1 MGEESV
7 ECSES
12 KLINKNGG
20 YSPVKQLDNGDMMRS
35 DSHKMIE
42 KIDEATG
49 NANTSVPQ
57 FEANS
62 NGKIEDKLLVATS
75 NGTVMATRKNH
86 HEAINSSGHNEG
98 GSSDESDDGY
108 EMVPPDGGWGW
119 LVLAGSM
126 LVNILV
132 PGTIKSFG
140 VLFVEFLEAFQAAPS
155 AAAWIPALCYF
166 LYSSLGPLSSIL
178 SVKYSYRTV
187 TIIGGTFAAVGMIIT
202 YWATSINYL
211 YVSYGVLVGTGAGLS
226 FPPTVYIVTS
236 YFVKLRGLANGLCIS
251 GSALGSIILPPVLR
265 YLLVNFGYRGACLIM
280 GAITLNVWVAAIFYQ
295 PVENHM
301 KRVKKV
307 KKRDDLTS
315 GDTILEES
323 ESNEDAEASQNLTK
337 LAIKPKFMI
346 TGDDTPVATPTM
358 EHKSPDI
365 FRFNP
370 RNGLIDSFARSV
382 SAAAVPASYHRDEGL
397 SRHRKISTPIK
408 EEHRNLTFTSQ
419 LNDSQGSHIRLT
431 RLNSMRSGQRPPR
444 RSPSTSSFQY
454 ISTPYHGSTLSTHQ
468 PREFAS
474 HLSLRSIA
482 DSFKP
487 TSKQP
492 GEKSEDTSDRKKF
505 FDLSLLR
512 NPTYLV
518 ILISNSTNAIGYTNF
533 IILLPAYAISLGF
546 DKSLAAYLLSIVS
559 TLDLVGRI
567 GGSALSDTNLIPKT
581 WYFVGGLSIS
591 GLALA
596 LLPSVTSYSMVSAF
610 CALFGLAS
618 GTYVGVTAVIMADML
633 GTERLT
639 SSYGISLFVNGILQL
654 IGPPICGVIFEN
666 IGFYQPLFTALGF
679 ILLGGSALWGFMPI
693 IRRNQRQKES
703 KAARNAQLET
713 EKSLIA

>member
-7 ECSES
+7 ECNEG
-12 KLINKNGG
+12 KLITKNGG
-20 YSPVKQLDNGDMMRS
+20 YSPVKQLENGDLVRN
-35 DSHKMIE
+35 DSQKKIVQFDKATNGNNHNNVNTRASYPE
-42 KIDEATG
+42 K
-49 NANTSVPQ
+49 
-57 FEANS
+57 
-62 NGKIEDKLLVATS
+62 
-75 NGTVMATRKNH
+75 
-86 HEAINSSGHNEG
+86 
-98 GSSDESDDGY
+98 SDEKSMHNGVASAGGDHSEIRTDEDPDDY

-140 VLFVEFLEAFQAAPS
+140 VLFVEFLEAFQASPS
-155 AAAWIPALCYF
+155 TAAWIPALCYF

-202 YWATSINYL
+202 YWATSVSFL
-211 YVSYGVLVGTGAGLS
+211 YISYGVLVGTGAGLS

-280 GAITLNVWVAAIFYQ
+280 GGITLNVWVAAIFYQ

-301 KRVKKV
+301 KRVKKTKDIEEELV
-307 KKRDDLTS
+307 
-315 GDTILEES
+315 GNDTIMEES
-323 ESNEDAEASQNLTK
+323 ETNDDLEEGLNIKKSAM
-337 LAIKPKFMI
+337 KPKFMI
-346 TGDDTPVATPTM
+346 TGDDTPVATPTL

-370 RNGLIDSFARSV
+370 KHGLIDSFARSV
-382 SAAAVPASYHRDEGL
+382 SAAAVPASYHKEDHGH
-397 SRHRKISTPIK
+397 RHRKISTPIK
-408 EEHRNLTFTSQ
+408 EEHRNLTFTTP
-419 LNDSQGSHIRLT
+419 LNESQGSHFRLN
-431 RLNSMRSGQRPPR
+431 RLNSMRSGHRPPR

-454 ISTPYHGSTLSTHQ
+454 ISTPYHGSTLSALQ
-468 PREFAS
+468 PKEFAS

-487 TSKQP
+487 ASKHT
-492 GEKSEDTSDRKKF
+492 GDKSDKSTDGQKY

-512 NPTYLV
+512 DPSYLV

-596 LLPSVTSYSMVSAF
+596 VLPLASSYTMVSVF

-618 GTYVGVTAVIMADML
+618 GTYVGITAVIMADML

-654 IGPPICGVIFEN
+654 VGPPICGLIFEH
-666 IGFYQPLFTALGF
+666 IGDYRPLFTALGF
-679 ILLGGSALWGFMPI
+679 ILLVGSSLWGFMPFI
-693 IRRNQRQKES
+693 HRNKLRKQQ
-703 KAARNAQLET
+703 KAAEAQQDV